1 MNSEPM
7 KVTSYLQTRTSL
19 LRLATTLALASGS
32 AFAASNSWIAGTT
45 GNYSDAASWTGGV
58 NVPNGAADN
67 ATSDGTGSVINFNDT
82 ITLNALNLNLTSG
95 ATTFNQTGG
104 ALTLNSLGFGGAGGS
119 RNPTFNLSG
128 GTLTTA
134 AFPWSN
140 GNNARFNVTGGA
152 ATYSGGAI
160 TIGVAGGANGA
171 ITVSSGSFSHTG
183 TSQVQLGTASNG
195 IGGILMTGG
204 TFSTNSPQ
212 FRIGSQNGGTGNI
225 TLSGAA
231 IFNANGTGTAN
242 IYLGNNGGSGNLT
255 LSDTAQFNAAT
266 YALSVGQ
273 FGNTANNKGTLTI
286 SGTATLKADR
296 IILGGENAA
305 SSIVGIVNLNGGTIA
320 TGSIR
325 LGSSSVTASATA
337 NVIHAN
343 GGTVKA
349 VSHANNGNFFQG
361 AFVDLQSGGLKFDTD
376 GGSATISNAMSGT
389 GGVEKL
395 GEGALA
401 LTGGCTYTGNTTVTG
416 GTLILN
422 TAFLNDDSTLTI
434 GANGVLDLSHGIE
447 DIVHELK
454 IGNAVHTSGTWGS
467 SSSTAQN
474 IDDVHFTGNGVIRVG
489 PPPVA
494 RNLTWTG
501 GENEYWGNAIPDLN
515 FKDASNVPVAFAG
528 NDNVTFDDSSTV
540 TTVLLTGTIQ
550 AGTVSFAGSQD
561 WVIDGQGSGF
571 AGGTGFAVNGTGAVT
586 LGGASSS
593 FTGPIAVNSGV
604 LRMGDTASF
613 GHSSGISIAAGAQ
626 VDLNGKAPGAIHSY
640 TLGGSGPGGAGAIV
654 NSSAAGLFFT
664 TSVKNLTLTADATI
678 GSSAG
683 RFDIAP
689 GGTITGNGHTLTKVS
704 TCDMGFRGDASGTV
718 IHYVINAGTAWAE
731 NTANA
736 WGGATGTVLVK
747 SGARVGTYGALSIA
761 TPVTVESG
769 GTLHNQGNGTG
780 TWTGAIALQ
789 GDVSFDAAGSAMVF
803 NGPITGAANVTK
815 VFGNDIT
822 LNATATPGNVGYT
835 GNTVVSGGRLIVA
848 APFFADDSDVT
859 VAGDAFLRLTHA
871 SQDTI
876 DTLTLAGV
884 QVAAGVWGPVGSGAQ
899 HESDRL
905 EGTGTLLV
913 VTGGVANPYNAW
925 SAQIANP
932 DDRDRT
938 DDPDGD
944 GFTNENEYLFGTSP
958 VTNDGSM
965 VQAVSSG
972 SNLVVRWNQRN
983 TGAAYQLQES
993 ITMTEVSW
1001 PASGVT
1007 PAGAADQSGVPT
1019 DYTRME
1025 AVIPVAGAKKF
1036 VRVSGAE
1043 N

>member
-1 MNSEPM
+1 M
-7 KVTSYLQTRTSL
+7 KATSHFQTRTSL
-19 LRLATTLALASGS
+19 LRLATTLVLAGGS
-32 AFAASNSWIAGTT
+32 AFAVSNSWIAGNT
-45 GNYSDAASWTGGV
+45 GNYSDPANWTGGL
-58 NVPNGAADN
+58 NVPNGVADT
-67 ATSDGTGSVINFNDT
+67 ASSDGTGAVINFNDT
-82 ITLNALNLNLTSG
+82 ITLNALNLNATSG

-128 GTLTTA
+128 GTLSTA

-160 TIGVAGGANGA
+160 TIGVANGANGA

-183 TSQVQLGTASNG
+183 TSQVQLGTTSNG
-195 IGGILMTGG
+195 TGGILMTGG

-212 FRIGSQNGGTGNI
+212 FRIGSQTGGTGNI

-231 IFNANGTGTAN
+231 ILNANGTGTAN

-266 YALSVGQ
+266 YSLSVGQ

-286 SGTATLKADR
+286 SGTASLKTDR
-296 IILGGENAA
+296 IILGGENAG
-305 SSIVGIVNLNGGTIA
+305 STIIGIVNLNGGTVA

-325 LGSSSVTASATA
+325 LGSSSVAASATA

-349 VSHANNGNFFQG
+349 VAHANNGNFFQG

-376 GGSATISNAMSGT
+376 GGSATITNAMSGT
-389 GGVEKL
+389 GSVEKL

-401 LTGGCTYTGNTTVTG
+401 LTTSSTYTGNTTVTA

-422 TAFLNDDSTLTI
+422 TAFLNDDSMLTI
-434 GANGVLDLSHGIE
+434 GANGVLDLPHGIE
-447 DIVHELK
+447 DIVHELR
-454 IGNAVHTSGTWGS
+454 IGAAVHTSGTWGS
-467 SSSTAQN
+467 SSSSAQN
-474 IDDVHFTGNGVIRVG
+474 IDDVHFSGSGVIRIG

-501 GENEYWGNAIPDLN
+501 GESEFWGNAAPDLN
-515 FKDASNVPVAFAG
+515 FKDASNADVAFAA
-528 NDNVTFDDSSTV
+528 NDNVAFNDSSAV
-540 TTVLLTGTIQ
+540 TTVLLTGNIQ

-561 WVIDGQGSGF
+561 WLIDGAGSGF
-571 AGGTGFAVNGTGAVT
+571 AGGTGFAVNGTGIVT
-586 LGGASSS
+586 LGGAVSS

-604 LRMGDTASF
+604 LKMGDTASF
-613 GHSSGISIAAGAQ
+613 GSSSGITIAAGAQ

-640 TLGGSGPGGAGAIV
+640 TLAGSGPGGAGAIV

-664 TSVKNLTLTADATI
+664 TSVKNLTLTGDATI

-689 GGTITGNGHTLTKVS
+689 GGTITGNGHTLTKVG
-704 TCDMGFRGDASGTV
+704 TCDMGFRGDASGTP
-718 IHYVINAGTAWAE
+718 IHYVINSGTVWAE

-736 WGGATGTVLVK
+736 WGAATGTVVVK
-747 SGARVGTYGALSIA
+747 SGARVGTYGTLSIS

-789 GDVSFDAAGSAMVF
+789 GDVSLDAAGGAMVVS
-803 NGPITGAANVTK
+803 GPITGAANVTK

-822 LNATATPGNVGYT
+822 FNATALPANVGYT
-835 GNTVVSGGRLIVA
+835 GNTTVNGGRLIVS

-859 VAGDAFLRLTHA
+859 VAADALLRLTHT
-871 SQDTI
+871 SQDTV
-876 DTLTLAGV
+876 DTLTLAGT
-884 QVAAGVWGPVGSGAQ
+884 QVAAGVWGPVGSGAE

-913 VTGGVANPYNAW
+913 ITGGVANSYDAW

-932 DDRDRT
+932 DDRERT

-958 VTNDGSM
+958 VANDGSL
-965 VQAVSSG
+965 VQAISNG
-972 SNLVVRWNQRN
+972 SNLIVRWKQRN
-983 TGAAYQLQES
+983 AGATYQLQES
-993 ITMTEVSW
+993 TTMSEAPW

-1007 PAGAADQSGVPT
+1007 PAAAVDQTGVPA
-1019 DYTRME
+1019 DYTLME
-1025 AVIPVAGAKKF
+1025 AIVPVIGAKKF

>member
-1 MNSEPM
+1 M
-7 KVTSYLQTRTSL
+7 KATSHLQTRTSL
-19 LRLATTLALASGS
+19 LRLATTLALAGGS
-32 AFAASNSWIAGTT
+32 AFAVSNSWIAGNN
-45 GNYSDAASWTGGV
+45 GSYSDPANWTGGL
-58 NVPNGAADN
+58 NVPNGVADT

-82 ITLNALNLNLTSG
+82 ITLNALNLNVTSG

-128 GTLTTA
+128 GTLSTA

-160 TIGVAGGANGA
+160 SIGVASGANGA
-171 ITVSSGSFSHTG
+171 ITVSSGSFSHSG
-183 TSQVQLGTASNG
+183 TSQVQLGTTSG
-195 IGGILMTGG
+195 GTGGILMTGG

-225 TLSGAA
+225 TLSGNA
-231 IFNANGTGTAN
+231 ILNANGAGTAN

-266 YALSVGQ
+266 YSLSVGQ

-286 SGTATLKADR
+286 SGTASLKTDR
-296 IILGGENAA
+296 IILGGENAG
-305 SSIVGIVNLNGGTIA
+305 STIIGIVNLNGGTVA

-325 LGSSSVTASATA
+325 LGSSSVAASATA

-349 VSHANNGNFFQG
+349 VAHANNGNFFQG

-376 GGSATISNAMSGT
+376 GGSATITNAMSGT

-395 GEGALA
+395 GEGTLA
-401 LTGGCTYTGNTTVTG
+401 LTTSSTYTGNTTVTA

-434 GANGVLDLSHGIE
+434 GANGVLDLPHGIE
-447 DIVHELK
+447 DIVHELR
-454 IGNAVHTSGTWGS
+454 IGAAVHTSGTWGS
-467 SSSTAQN
+467 SSSPAQN
-474 IDDVHFTGNGVIRVG
+474 IDDVHFSGNGVIRIG

-501 GENEYWGNAIPDLN
+501 GESEFWGNAAPDLN
-515 FKDASNVPVAFAG
+515 FKDALNADVAFAA
-528 NDNVTFDDSSTV
+528 NDNVAFNDSSAV
-540 TTVLLTGTIQ
+540 TTVLLTGNIQ

-561 WVIDGQGSGF
+561 WLIDGAGSGF
-571 AGGTGFAVNGTGAVT
+571 AGGTGFAVNGTGIVT
-586 LGGASSS
+586 LGGAVSS

-604 LRMGDTASF
+604 LKMGDTASF
-613 GHSSGISIAAGAQ
+613 GSSSGITIAAGAQ
-626 VDLNGKAPGAIHSY
+626 VDLNGRAPGAIHSY
-640 TLGGSGPGGAGAIV
+640 TLAGSGPGGAGAII
-654 NSSAAGLFFT
+654 NSSATGLFFT
-664 TSVKNLTLTADATI
+664 TSVKNLTLTGDATI

-689 GGTITGNGHTLTKVS
+689 GGTITGNGHTLTKVG
-704 TCDMGFRGDASGTV
+704 TCDMGFRGDASGTP
-718 IHYVINAGTAWAE
+718 IHYVINSGTVWAE
-731 NTANA
+731 STANA
-736 WGGATGTVLVK
+736 WGGATGTVVVK
-747 SGARVGTYGALSIA
+747 SGARVGTYGTLSIS

-769 GTLHNQGNGTG
+769 GTLHNQGNGMG

-789 GDVSFDAAGSAMVF
+789 GDVSLDAAGGAMVVS
-803 NGPITGAANVTK
+803 GPISGTANVTK

-822 LNATATPGNVGYT
+822 LNATALPGNVGYT
-835 GNTVVSGGRLIVA
+835 GNTTVNGGRLIVA
-848 APFFADDSDVT
+848 APFFPDDSDVI
-859 VAGDAFLRLTHA
+859 VAAGALLRLTHTA
-871 SQDTI
+871 QDTV
-876 DTLTLAGV
+876 DTLTLAGT
-884 QVAAGVWGPVGSGAQ
+884 QVVAGVWGPVGSGAE

-913 VTGGVANPYNAW
+913 ITGGVANPYNAW
-925 SAQIANP
+925 SSQIANP

-958 VTNDGSM
+958 VTNDGSL
-965 VQAVSSG
+965 VQAVSNG
-972 SNLVVRWNQRN
+972 SNLIVRWKQRN
-983 TGAAYQLQES
+983 TGATYQLQES
-993 ITMTEVSW
+993 TTMSEVPW
-1001 PASGVT
+1001 PASGVA
-1007 PAGAADQSGVPT
+1007 PAAAADQTGVPA

-1025 AVIPVAGAKKF
+1025 AVIPVAGTKKF
-1036 VRVSGAE
+1036 VRVSGVE